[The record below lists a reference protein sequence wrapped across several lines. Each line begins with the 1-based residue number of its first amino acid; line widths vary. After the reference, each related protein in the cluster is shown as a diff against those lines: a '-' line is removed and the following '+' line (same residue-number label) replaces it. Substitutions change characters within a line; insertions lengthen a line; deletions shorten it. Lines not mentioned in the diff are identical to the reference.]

1 MRIVSSE
8 IDKMFSLKSVQ
19 PFDKL
24 DERTLFNI
32 SEVMRLSKFEPNQII
47 LPENE
52 VSNEVL
58 VLVDGGIMD
67 IDGNSVVIAGINSIL
82 NDTVVENRLI
92 AGENGCKCLRIGKG
106 HFLTTVYECPSIL
119 TDLIQLRNIHPHYFM

>member
-8 IDKMFSLKSVQ
+8 IDKMFLLKSVQ

-58 VLVDGGIMD
+58 VLVDGGMKD
-67 IDGNSVVIAGINSIL
+67 LNGNSVVLAGINSIL

-92 AGENGCKCLRIGKG
+92 AVENGCKCLRIGKG
-106 HFLTTVYECPSIL
+106 HFLTTVYECPSLLI
-119 TDLIQLRNIHPHYFM
+119 DLIQLRNIHPHYFM

>member
-8 IDKMFSLKSVQ
+8 IDKMFLLKSVQ

-52 VSNEVL
+52 VSNEVI

-82 NDTVVENRLI
+82 IDTVVENRLI

-106 HFLTTVYECPSIL
+106 HFFTTVYECPSIL